1 MNRKTFIRNSSLLS
15 AAAVLPKMADSQ
27 TTQLADIKV
36 ALIGIPYDSN
46 SSFLRGPSY
55 APPRIRLMDK
65 DGSAN
70 SYAELGLPI
79 FENETYIDKGDLTFP
94 TTDPKKGFQIIRE
107 AIAKQ
112 IKTHKVLSLGGD
124 HSVTYPV
131 IKAYSEKYPNLNIL
145 HIDAHPDL
153 YDNFD
158 DNPFSHASPFAR
170 IMENKL
176 CQSLTQVGIR
186 TLNPPQR
193 AQVKRFGVKQVE
205 MKDFSYA
212 FINDLKGPL
221 YISLDLDSI
230 DPAFAPGVS
239 HHEPGGLT
247 VRDVLTILQRIPSS
261 VEIVGAD
268 IVEYNP
274 TRDHQNMTAMVA
286 YKCLKELVALLN
298 R

>member
-1 MNRKTFIRNSSLLS
+1 M
-15 AAAVLPKMADSQ
+15 DSKKEEAKNN
-27 TTQLADIKV
+27 QLADIKV

-70 SYAELGLPI
+70 SFAESGLPI
-79 FENETYIDKGDLTFP
+79 FENETYIDKGDLAFP
-94 TTDPKKGFQIIRE
+94 TTDPMKDFIIIRDT
-107 AIAKQ
+107 IAKQ

-124 HSVTYPV
+124 HSVTYPI
-131 IKAYSEKYPNLNIL
+131 IKALSEKYPILHIL
-145 HIDAHPDL
+145 HIDAHSDL

-158 DNPFSHASPFAR
+158 DNPYSHASPFAR

-176 CQSLTQVGIR
+176 CKSLTQVGIR
-186 TLNPPQR
+186 TMSPPQMQ
-193 AQVKRFGVKQVE
+193 QVIRFGVKQIQ
-205 MKDFSYA
+205 MKDFSYD
-212 FINDLKGPL
+212 FIKDLKGPL
-221 YISLDLDSI
+221 YISLDLDSL
-230 DPAFAPGVS
+230 DPAFALGVS
-239 HHEPGGLT
+239 HHEPGGLS
-247 VRDVLTILQRIPSS
+247 VREVLNILQKIPTS

-286 YKCLKELVALLN
+286 YKCMKEFVALLN